1 MASALIGFII
11 CALVIFIAGQKLSH
25 YGDLL
30 AELTGLGKA
39 WIGLILMA
47 SVTSL
52 PELMVG
58 ISSVS
63 IVGSPDLAVGDIF
76 GSCAFNLVI
85 LSMMDAFMPG
95 KKAILGSADRSHI
108 LAAIFGIILIT
119 IAGLA
124 LFLDTD
130 FVFTPSIGLVSL
142 AFALIYFI
150 SMRTI
155 YLFQRT
161 YPSIKPI
168 ENTNHTNFTLKQVI
182 VRYSFFATIIIGT
195 ALALPYFAENI
206 AEHSGLGKSFVGT
219 VFLAIS
225 TSLPEIAVSLAAI
238 RIGASEMAIG
248 NLLGSN
254 LFNVFILFL
263 DDVFYIKGHLL
274 KDASNSNLI
283 SVFFVIAM
291 TAVAIIGMM
300 FPARQKRWLLASD
313 SFVIFI
319 LYLINILMLY
329 HSQS

>member
-1 MASALIGFII
+1 MVEAIVGFVI
-11 CALVIFIAGQKLSH
+11 CALVIFLAGQKLSY

-30 AELTGLGKA
+30 SELTGLGKA
-39 WIGLILMA
+39 WIGMILMA

-63 IVGSPDLAVGDIF
+63 LVGSPDLAVGDIF

-85 LSMMDAFMPG
+85 LSLMDAFMPG
-95 KKAILGSADRSHI
+95 KKSILGSADRSHT
-108 LAAIFGIILIT
+108 LAAIFGILLIT
-119 IAGLA
+119 LAGLA

-130 FVFTPSIGLVSL
+130 FVFTPSLGLISL
-142 AFALIYFI
+142 TFALIYFI

-155 YLFQRT
+155 YIFQKS
-161 YPSIKPI
+161 YPSAQAV
-168 ENTNHTNFTLKQVI
+168 ENSNHSTYTLQQV
-182 VRYSFFATIIIGT
+182 VLRYSLFACIIIGT
-195 ALALPYFAENI
+195 ALALPYFAEEI

-219 VFLAIS
+219 VFLAVS

-263 DDVFYIKGHLL
+263 DDVFYFKGHLL
-274 KDASNSNLI
+274 KDASHSNLI

-291 TAVAIIGMM
+291 TGVAIIGMM
-300 FPARQKRWLLASD
+300 FPARQKRWLLALD

-319 LYLINILMLY
+319 LYLINILLLY
-329 HSQS
+329 HFQS